1 MHGIKRND
9 FPCQAMCH
17 RQKKIQTRLQLPPQ
31 AQNILKQSKW
41 TLKMSLLL
49 ILTCSHN
56 EATAHV
62 F

>member
-1 MHGIKRND
+1 MPSNV
-9 FPCQAMCH
+9 PP
-17 RQKKIQTRLQLPPQ
+17 KKIINHACNCHQPQ

-49 ILTCSHN
+49 ILTCYHN
-56 EATAHV
+56 EATAHD

>member
-1 MHGIKRND
+1 MASKETIS
-9 FPCQAMCH
+9 
-17 RQKKIQTRLQLPPQ
+17 RLQLPPQ